1 MFFKTLLSAFA
12 LTFGL
17 ASMATA
23 NCIAGPCPTPVGTTS
38 YNQNLPQPRDWA
50 SRIDFNAGWMA
61 ETNGLAQGIGN
72 DVRATSSITEQYTVN
87 SLGSVLVD
95 PNCRANCGEQT
106 LTSDWNLKQ
115 SVDNRVVAMS
125 HGAGTTQAPVFAR
138 SGSASMGSFEGFLGA
153 QMQVGAAPINVIP
166 LPDGDGN

>member
-1 MFFKTLLSAFA
+1 MFFKPFLSAIA
-12 LTFGL
+12 LTLGL
-17 ASMATA
+17 TSMASA
-23 NCIAGPCPTPVGTTS
+23 DCIAGDCPTPVGTTS
-38 YNQNLPQPRDWA
+38 YSYAPLPLERDWA

-72 DVRATSSITEQYTVN
+72 DVKALSSITEQYTIN

-95 PNCRANCGEQT
+95 PNCRAECGEQT

-115 SVDNRVVAMS
+115 SVDNRVVSMS

-153 QMQVGAAPINVIP
+153 QMQVGSAPINVIP
-166 LPDGDGN
+166 LPEGN